1 MAFDSAA
8 FLFFFL
14 PLLLILEALARGE
27 RAKNVLLCL
36 AGLIFYAFG
45 ELWALALLIASAFV
59 NWLLGLLAMGGKKY
73 AAALAAVINLALLGA
88 CKYLG
93 FFGSGLALLGVE
105 LSLPEILAP
114 AGVSFFTFKGIS
126 YVCDAA
132 RRPQEGTRSFFEALF
147 YISFLPEVMSGPL
160 SRFSAFRAQL
170 ARRER
175 SWERTAQGA
184 RRFILG
190 LGKKLLLSGAAA
202 IAADAAF
209 TAGDAL
215 TAPLAWL
222 GAAAYSLQ
230 LYLDFSG
237 YSDMAVG
244 LGAMLGFACPENFN
258 YPYAATSI
266 TDFWRRWHI
275 SLSLWF
281 RDYLYIPLGGSRR
294 GKWRTAAN
302 KAAVFVLCGL
312 WHGANMTF
320 VLWGAWHALLSALES
335 LKVLDVERWRKTA
348 AGRALS
354 RVYALLAVSLGFV
367 MFRAPDVGSGFAYL
381 GAMFTRWELPAA
393 ARLLLARSADGY
405 TLALLALGALI
416 SLPVLPALRRRLSS
430 PEGALRPAADAAGYA
445 LSLVLLVL
453 CASAIASG
461 GFAPFIYFQF

>member
-45 ELWALALLIASAFV
+45 ELWALALLIASALV

-73 AAALAAVINLALLGA
+73 AAALAAVINLALLGV

-202 IAADAAF
+202 VIADAAF
-209 TAGDAL
+209 TAGEAL

-258 YPYAATSI
+258 YPYAAASI

-281 RDYLYIPLGGSRR
+281 RDYLYIPLGGGRKGALR
-294 GKWRTAAN
+294 KALN
-302 KAAVFVLCGL
+302 KFLVFFLCGL
-312 WHGANMTF
+312 WHGANLTF
-320 VLWGAWHALLSALES
+320 VLWGVWHGLLSALES
-335 LKVLDVERWRKTA
+335 LGLLNVPRWRRCA
-348 AGRALS
+348 AGRLLS
-354 RVYALLAVSLGFV
+354 RAYAMLAVCLGFV
-367 MFRAPDVGSGFAYL
+367 MFRAESAAQGFEYIA
-381 GAMFTRWELPAA
+381 AMFTGWRFLPEATLLLESAFGGWTAVCLVLGLAFSLPAP
-393 ARLLLARSADGY
+393 R
-405 TLALLALGALI
+405 ALK
-416 SLPVLPALRRRLSS
+416 R
-430 PEGALRPAADAAGYA
+430 AAGGRAAAALEGLSYA
-445 LSLVLLVL
+445 ACAILFVLS
-453 CASAIASG
+453 CAAMASG

>member
-14 PLLLILEALARGE
+14 PLLLIIEALIRPV
-27 RAKNVLLCL
+27 RAKNVFLCL
-36 AGLIFYAFG
+36 AGLLFYSFG
-45 ELWALALLIASAFV
+45 ELWALALLIASALV
-59 NWLLGLLAMGGKKY
+59 NWALGLLAMRGSR
-73 AAALAAVINLALLGA
+73 AAVPLAAVINLALLGV

-93 FFGSGLALLGVE
+93 FFGSGLALIGVE
-105 LSLPEILAP
+105 LSLPEIVAP

-126 YVCDAA
+126 YVADAA
-132 RRPQEGTRSFFEALF
+132 KRPEDGTKSFFEALF

-170 ARRER
+170 SARRR
-175 SWERTAQGA
+175 SLELTARGA
-184 RRFILG
+184 RRFLLG
-190 LGKKLLLSGAAA
+190 LSKKLLLSGAAA

-209 TAGDAL
+209 SAGDAL

-222 GAAAYSLQ
+222 GAVGYSLQ
-230 LYLDFSG
+230 LYFDFSG

-244 LGAMLGFACPENFN
+244 LGAMLGFKCPENFN
-258 YPYAATSI
+258 YPYAAVSI

-294 GKWRTAAN
+294 GQWRTAAN

-320 VLWGAWHALLSALES
+320 VFWGAWHALLSALES
-335 LKVLDVERWRKTA
+335 LKVLDTERWRRTA
-348 AGRALS
+348 AGRVFS
-354 RVYALLAVSLGFV
+354 RFYTLLCVCLGFV
-367 MFRAPDVGSGFAYL
+367 MFRAPDVASGFEYL
-381 GAMFTRWELPAA
+381 AAMFTGWDFSAA
-393 ARLLLARSADGY
+393 AELLLARTADGY
-405 TLALLALGALI
+405 VLFMTALCAAA
-416 SLPVLPALRRRLSS
+416 SLPVLPALHRRLSS
-430 PEGALRPAADAAGYA
+430 PDGALRPAADTAGYA
-445 LSLVLLVL
+445 ASLLLL
-453 CASAIASG
+453 IICAAALASG